1 MYTEEVCFSI
11 DCVSLR
17 GPRKGR
23 MGHAEGDM
31 REFACGDSRGM
42 RLTEREEKFRGTETG
57 GRERELAEGLALES
71 FVYERHERG
80 LERPGKASESCA
92 SETKFSEGVHNK
104 ESSALASLR
113 ALLKARIAE
122 SRKQYRI

>member
-1 MYTEEVCFSI
+1 
-11 DCVSLR
+11 
-17 GPRKGR
+17 

-42 RLTEREEKFRGTETG
+42 RLIEREEKKFRGTETG